1 MDIPSSIYSEK
12 KLAHYETSYRENVFA
27 KPQDVNVSITA
38 AHIYGLAFICDQ
50 VGTKEGDPE
59 YTRFSCGLEEVTKVY
74 INNNNRNSPIYIQCD
89 DTSKSVMNRRRIILP
104 CFDNNEEIVKIIESA
119 KAEFD
124 KKAEKQKENEKNLKL
139 KAAEEAKAAEE
150 NAKAAERERLK
161 KAADAEFEAL
171 TAGYEKP
178 TPKPVAA
185 PDFSVADMLG
195 IEEITGV
202 VENAEP
208 VVIEETKADFE
219 EVVLPAAD
227 DLPTYDEV
235 KPVDPNAP
243 SIEELTIAP
252 ETEILAPK
260 AEESAPKS
268 ASAPAPKVEPVA
280 APKAEEPAPKA
291 VPDLTPKPA
300 PAPVPKAEP
309 VTAPKAEEPAP
320 KPVPDLTPKPAPKA
334 EPVAAPKPAPAPAPK
349 AEEPV
354 AAPKPAPAPKAEPVA
369 AAADAEIKA
378 MSLEEFQ
385 TAVMKLKAMLDS
397 GVMTSEEFAAEKAK
411 LLKCLY

>member
-1 MDIPSSIYSEK
+1 MDDLSSIYSEK
-12 KLAHYETSYRENVFA
+12 KLAHFETSYRENLLA

-104 CFDNNEEIVKIIESA
+104 CFNNNEEIVKIIESA
-119 KAEFD
+119 KADFD
-124 KKAEKQKENEKNLKL
+124 KKAEKQKENEKNKKL
-139 KAAEEAKAAEE
+139 KAVEEAKAAEAAKTAE
-150 NAKAAERERLK
+150 SAEAAKAAERERLK

-178 TPKPVAA
+178 APKPVAV

-195 IEEITGV
+195 IEDITGV
-202 VENAEP
+202 APVEP
-208 VVIEETKADFE
+208 KVIEETKADFE
-219 EVVLPAAD
+219 EVVLPTAD

-243 SIEELTIAP
+243 SIEELSFDSVKAP
-252 ETEILAPK
+252 
-260 AEESAPKS
+260 AEEA
-268 ASAPAPKVEPVA
+268 VA
-280 APKAEEPAPKA
+280 EKAEEP
-291 VPDLTPKPA
+291 KPA
-300 PAPVPKAEP
+300 PVL
-309 VTAPKAEEPAP
+309 EE
-320 KPVPDLTPKPAPKA
+320 
-334 EPVAAPKPAPAPAPK
+334 APKPAPAPAPAPVEAPK
-349 AEEPV
+349 PAPAPAPAPKEEPKP
-354 AAPKPAPAPKAEPVA
+354 APAPAPKEEPKPAPAPKAEPKPAPAPAPVPA
-369 AAADAEIKA
+369 PKPMVEEIKA
-378 MSLEEFQ
+378 EPVKEVPKAAAVTGGEEYKSMSLEEFQ